1 MNEAMGLTAADV
13 AAVTR
18 NDGYDNGFGNGGWWI
33 WIILIAFLFCGNGW
47 GRNNDT
53 ATTAGENAFL
63 SDEFVKRD
71 IFNTN
76 QNVSN
81 TACQTQRD
89 VLESRYTTQLGL
101 QQMQAQQLCIA
112 AVGHHTAGRQ
122 AAIVQRQF
130 HPKLR
135 LHHIGL
141 CGDLLQQLAQVQRI
155 EPRVLLGAQKIQQR
169 HHFVH
174 SAVQPCR
181 RSADIVHRLS
191 GLLVGTHMRKVLVQ
205 IFAIASDQ
213 AQCMEACLFHIL
225 LRDRLRSQCT
235 RLVLPHLLHTL
246 VPPVFYAQSSF

>member
-13 AAVTR
+13 AAVTK

-101 QQMQAQQLCIA
+101 QQMQAQQQACCCETQKEVLQNRYDA
-112 AVGHHTAGRQ
+112 A
-122 AAIVQRQF
+122 
-130 HPKLR
+130 LM
-135 LHHIGL
+135 
-141 CGDLLQQLAQVQRI
+141 AQN
-155 EPRVLLGAQKIQQR
+155 
-169 HHFVH
+169 
-174 SAVQPCR
+174 
-181 RSADIVHRLS
+181 
-191 GLLVGTHMRKVLVQ
+191 M
-205 IFAIASDQ
+205 Q
-213 AQCMEACLFHIL
+213 AQMAQCCCDIKETIL
-225 LRDRLRSQCT
+225 ADGQATRQLMQDNTIQNLRDKLADRDRDLQLCLR
-235 RLVLPHLLHTL
+235 V
-246 VPPVFYAQSSF
+246 V